1 MSDTSMPPSPGAQE
15 ITDEAADWVER
26 KMHSTWST
34 IDEAALESWLSESP
48 AHRIAFWRLDGAWSE
63 TSRLTALRSPPSHRS
78 RVASLP
84 RLRPTVSKSLAVAA
98 VIVALGFS
106 ISGYFSSRS
115 TTYSTG
121 LGERKTLT
129 LADGSQIELNTNTV
143 LRAADSG
150 TARKVW
156 LDRGE
161 AYFRVKHDAAHPFE
175 VIVAGQRITDLGTEF
190 NVRTDGD
197 RLKIAV
203 VQGKV
208 RFDGKSG
215 GAHTELL
222 PGDVAVA
229 EASKL
234 SLTRLPAPELASRLS
249 WRSGKLMF
257 HHTPLAQVAAEFN
270 RYNSQQVIVTDQQAR
285 TLTINGTFATNDVNA
300 FARIAQSV
308 LGLRVENRGQAIV
321 ISH

>member
-1 MSDTSMPPSPGAQE
+1 MSDTNMPLPFSAQE
-15 ITDEAADWVER
+15 ITDRAAAWVER
-26 KMHSTWST
+26 KMHSTWSAT
-34 IDEAALESWLSESP
+34 DEAALESWLSESP

-63 TSRLTALRSPPSHRS
+63 TSRLTALRLPPSHRS
-78 RVASLP
+78 QGAASP
-84 RLRPTVSKSLAVAA
+84 RIRPAVSKSLVAAA

-106 ISGYFSSRS
+106 ISGYFSPRA

-121 LGERKTLT
+121 LGERKMLT

-143 LRAADSG
+143 LRAGDSG

-156 LDRGE
+156 LDKGE

-175 VIVAGQRITDLGTEF
+175 VIVADQRITDLGTEF
-190 NVRTDGD
+190 NVRADGD

-208 RFDGKSG
+208 RFDGKSRR
-215 GAHTELL
+215 AHADLL

-229 EASKL
+229 EASKF
-234 SLTRLPAPELASRLS
+234 SLTRIPALELTSRLS

-270 RYNSQQVIVTDQQAR
+270 RYNSRQVIVTDQQAR
-285 TLTINGTFATNDVNA
+285 ALTINGTFATNDVNA

-308 LGLRVENRGQAIV
+308 LGLRVENQGQTIV

>member
-1 MSDTSMPPSPGAQE
+1 MSDTNIPPPSSAQE
-15 ITDEAADWVER
+15 ITDKAADWVER
-26 KMHSTWST
+26 SMHGAWSAA
-34 IDEAALESWLSESP
+34 DEGALESWLSESP

-63 TSRLTALRSPPSHRS
+63 TSRLTALRTPPSHRS
-78 RVASLP
+78 RGAAPP
-84 RLRPTVSKSLAVAA
+84 RIRPTISKSLAAAA

-106 ISGYFSSRS
+106 ISGYFSPRG

-143 LRAADSG
+143 LRSDGSG

-156 LDRGE
+156 LDKGE
-161 AYFRVKHDAAHPFE
+161 AYFRVEHDAAHPFE
-175 VIVAGQRITDLGTEF
+175 VIVADQRITDLGTEF

-203 VQGKV
+203 LQGKV
-208 RFDGKSG
+208 RFDGKGG
-215 GAHTELL
+215 GAHADLL

-229 EASKL
+229 EASKF
-234 SLTRLPAPELASRLS
+234 SLTRLPALELANRLS

-270 RYNSQQVIVTDQQAR
+270 RYNSLQVIVTDEQTRA
-285 TLTINGTFATNDVNA
+285 LTINGTFATNDVDA

-308 LGLRVENRGQAIV
+308 LGLRVENQGQAIV